1 MTSIHLTLTGCVATA
16 KMTGILTSGMVGV
29 PVTISCDSSW
39 KGLTKTLV
47 CRGCGEIKS
56 VLGVGEQAV
65 VAPEVLRL
73 TDKNRHDLFLGVEG
87 RSADG
92 RLVIPSTF
100 AYCGLIYPG
109 ATADA
114 DPSVDPPNPPWAQI
128 LCRIGRLQQLKTH
141 NKEDLVAAINELAE
155 QEPPQ
160 DGYTP
165 LKGVD
170 YWTQTDK
177 EQMVA
182 DVLAA
187 LSAYDGGLRVETVT
201 VNGTTIDGVT
211 VDGAA
216 VQRIFVKG
224 AVE

>member
-1 MTSIHLTLTGCVATA
+1 MTSIHLTLNGCVATA

-56 VLGVGEQAV
+56 VLGVEDQAV

-73 TDKNRHDLFLGVEG
+73 TDKSRHDLFLGVEG

-92 RLVIPSTF
+92 TLVIPSTF

-114 DPSVDPPNPPWAQI
+114 DPSVDPPDPPWAQI
-128 LCRIGRLQQLKTH
+128 LGKIGLLQQLKTE
-141 NKEDLVAAINELAE
+141 NKSNLVDAINELAE
-155 QEPPQ
+155 QGTSG

-165 LKGVD
+165 VKGVD
-170 YWTQTDK
+170 YWTEAEK

-187 LSAYDGGLRVETVT
+187 LPAYDGSFALVSNSNKTANEQKSAETEVST
-201 VNGTTIDGVT
+201 
-211 VDGAA
+211 
-216 VQRIFVKG
+216 
-224 AVE
+224 